1 MINIRKDLI
10 AKELERD
17 IENGF
22 TFIYRSLSNKLLDNL
37 YNKYNVMEACE
48 NFYDSEPHIDSYIS
62 DLAYMYKN
70 STEEDLINPERYFTL
85 DYILKTY
92 NKEYN
97 REEAKRAS
105 EFVESEYN
113 KYNKSDRRIEFCN
126 WQEPYFNG
134 NWGMSQKYVND
145 MSKDTLKNFRQL
157 SVSKKN
163 RVYFAKKDDEIRIY
177 LYGRDIIYKD
187 WWFIFKKI

>member
-10 AKELERD
+10 VKELERD
-17 IENGF
+17 IKNGF
-22 TFIYRSLSNKLLDNL
+22 TFTHRSMSNKLLDNL
-37 YNKYNVMEACE
+37 HRKYNVMEACE
-48 NFYDSEPHIDSYIS
+48 NFYDSEPHIDNYIS
-62 DLAYMYKN
+62 DIAYMYKH
-70 STEEDLINPERYFTL
+70 STEEDLINPERHFTL

-113 KYNKSDRRIEFCN
+113 KYYKSDRRIEFCN
-126 WQEPYFNG
+126 WQEPYFKG
-134 NWGMSQKYVND
+134 NWGMSQKYVNI
-145 MSKDTLKNFRQL
+145 MSRDTLKEFRKL
-157 SVSKKN
+157 SVSKMD
-163 RVYFAKKDDEIRIY
+163 RIYFSKKDDEIRIY
-177 LYGRDIIYKD
+177 LYGRDIIHKD